1 MSHIKSSNLGYP
13 RIGEQ
18 REWKRALEAYW
29 NGSITEAELIE
40 KTDDIRLNNLKKQKE
55 AGVDLIPVG
64 DFSLYDHVL
73 DTSATFGIVPERYNY
88 SGGKVDTD
96 TYFAIARGV
105 DDAVASEMTKWFN
118 TNYHYIVP
126 ELDARKPALV
136 ENRPLHYYK
145 EAKEKLGIEGKPVIL
160 GPVTYLKL
168 SKGYEESE
176 FTDLVDTFLPLYVQ
190 ILQELAQAGAEW
202 VQIDEP
208 IFSTDAG
215 EEAVA
220 AAEKVYQVFAEEV
233 PEINIIFQTYFE
245 KIFAF
250 ERIKELPVK
259 AIGLDFV
266 HGDSLELLQT
276 YGFPKDKFLAAGIVD
291 GRNVW
296 RASLEEKLT
305 VLETIKRFVN
315 EDQLIVQ
322 PSSSLLHVPVTK
334 TLEKKIDSVILGGL
348 SIVDEKL
355 QEIVTLTKGLKEG
368 RATIQEEIA
377 EVNEALNSLQAT
389 YRSNEQTREEVAR
402 LPADDAKRNAPFAER
417 I

>member
-88 SGGKVDTD
+88 SGGKVDLD

-105 DDAVASEMTKWFN
+105 DEAIASEMTKWFN

-126 ELDARKPALV
+126 EFDGAVPKLVHNRAL
-136 ENRPLHYYK
+136 EAYN
-145 EAKEKLGIEGKPVIL
+145 EAKEKLGIDGKPVIL
-160 GPVTYLKL
+160 GPITYILL
-168 SKGYEESE
+168 SKGYEADQFE
-176 FTDLVDTFLPLYVQ
+176 DLVETFLPLYTELLEQ
-190 ILQELAQAGAEW
+190 LQEAGASW

-208 IFSTDAG
+208 IFATNVG
-215 EEAVA
+215 EGVIA
-220 AAEKVYQVFAEEV
+220 AAENVYGRFAQAV
-233 PEINIIFQTYFE
+233 PNLNIIFQTYFE
-245 KIFAF
+245 KVFHY
-250 ERIKELPVK
+250 ERIVQLPVT

-266 HGDSLELLQT
+266 HGDSLALLET
-276 YGFPKDKFLAAGIVD
+276 HGFPADKVLAAGIVD

-296 RASLEEKLT
+296 RANLEEKLT
-305 VLETIKRFVN
+305 TLETIKRFVKDN
-315 EDQLIVQ
+315 QLIVQ

-334 TLEKKIDSVILGGL
+334 KLEEKIDDVILGGL
-348 SIVDEKL
+348 SFADEKL
-355 QEIVTLTKGLKEG
+355 TEVVTLTKGLNEG
-368 RATIQEEIA
+368 REAVQTELKQASEEL
-377 EVNEALNSLQAT
+377 EQLHAT
-389 YRSNEQTREEVAR
+389 YRSN
-402 LPADDAKRNAPFAER
+402 DDVRQAVESLS
-417 I
+417 